1 MLKAFSHGAYIF
13 IKNPFI
19 CRLIISNKSNQ
30 CYNPHM
36 NLQQLKEKN
45 ILLFGKSRAFSMD
58 EFASQMK
65 FHKIGIVNSY
75 DESVA
80 LVVEGKMMT
89 PYEQNASSALYEQK
103 KDAAMFVSIDI
114 FEKEVAQHIDANTL
128 LMSLK
133 LSRNKERL
141 KSFIQNS
148 MIDDALFFKLLKMY
162 SWGGEEFFENDDNR
176 DVSAAII
183 LRFYKDIERNHNVQ
197 YATSGFMHLVSQT
210 SDAELIETIVHLE
223 PLQKS
228 LLSHTKDAN
237 ENILLA
243 IASHP
248 NTPKSVLELFVKK
261 ADAKIKKIVAQ
272 REDCS
277 EAMQKALC
285 ELQDK
290 EIFEALSYNKNLSKS
305 VIDILLREKSFAKNI
320 AKKVILNDTLFEL
333 LLQEELYEVAQ
344 NSSLS
349 LQMQTKLLSL
359 SQTWLSLA
367 SNSALDANTLEKLLQ
382 IASQEVLEALYQNS
396 ATPKEILEDAFQN
409 GANHPSLASNPN
421 TPKELLLALAESLD
435 AQILKN
441 LAQNPNTPVEVLYQL
456 QLDAAF
462 ARIVKENPS
471 FGKHIQQH
479 NIGWLT

>member
-1 MLKAFSHGAYIF
+1 
-13 IKNPFI
+13 
-19 CRLIISNKSNQ
+19 
-30 CYNPHM
+30 M
-36 NLQQLKEKN
+36 NLKELKEKN

-65 FHKIGIVNSY
+65 FHKIGISNSY
-75 DESVA
+75 DENIA

-89 PYEQNASSALYEQK
+89 PYEQNASSAFYEQK
-103 KDAAMFVSIDI
+103 KDAAMFVSIDL
-114 FEKEVAQHIDANTL
+114 FEREVAKHIDANTL

-148 MIDDALFFKLLKMY
+148 MIDDELFFKLLKMY
-162 SWGGEEFFENDDNR
+162 SWGGEDFFENDDNR

-183 LRFYKDIERNHNVQ
+183 LRFYKDIEKNHNVQ
-197 YATSGFMHLVSQT
+197 YATSGFMHLISQT
-210 SDAELIETIVHLE
+210 LDTELIETIVHLE

-228 LLSHTKDAN
+228 LLSGTNDAN
-237 ENILLA
+237 KNILLA

-248 NTPKSVLELFVKK
+248 NTPKSVLELFIKK
-261 ADAKIKKIVAQ
+261 ADTKIKKIVAQ

-290 EIFEALSYNKNLSKS
+290 EILESLSCNKNLSKS
-305 VIDILLREKSFAKNI
+305 VIDILLYDESFAKNI
-320 AKKVILNDTLFEL
+320 AKKAILEDTLFEL
-333 LLQEELYEVAQ
+333 LLDKGLYEVAQ

-349 LQMQTKLLSL
+349 LQMQTKLLNL
-359 SQTWLSLA
+359 NQTWLSLA
-367 SNSALDANTLEKLLQ
+367 SNSALDEGVLLKLLQ
-382 IASQEVLEALYQNS
+382 IASQEVLEAIYQNS
-396 ATPKEILEDAFQN
+396 ATPKHILQDAFKN
-409 GANHPSLASNPN
+409 SANHAALASNPN
-421 TPKELLLALAESLD
+421 TTKELLLALANTLD
-435 AQILKN
+435 TQTLKN

-456 QLDAAF
+456 QLDARF
-462 ARIVKENPS
+462 SRLVKENPA
-471 FGKHIQQH
+471 FGKHIQQQ